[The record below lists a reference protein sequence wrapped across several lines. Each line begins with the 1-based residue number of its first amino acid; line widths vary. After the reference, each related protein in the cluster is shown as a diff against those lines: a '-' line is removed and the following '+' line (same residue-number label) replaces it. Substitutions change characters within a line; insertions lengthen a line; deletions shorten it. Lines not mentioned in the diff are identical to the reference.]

1 MLKNSASG
9 QYTQRFPTSQTQDF
23 PFKAAEFRA
32 KLPSVIEDFYAEFL
46 NEFLSDSPIF
56 ANPFNTCLR

>member
-9 QYTQRFPTSQTQDF
+9 QYTQRFPTSQTQEF
-23 PFKAAEFRA
+23 PFNTAEFRA
-32 KLPSVIEDFYAEFL
+32 KLPSVIEGFYAEFL
-46 NEFLSDSPIF
+46 NDFLSDSPIF

>member
-9 QYTQRFPTSQTQDF
+9 QYTQRFPTSQTHDF
-23 PFKAAEFRA
+23 PFNATEFRA
-32 KLPSVIEDFYAEFL
+32 ELPSVIEGFYAEFL
-46 NEFLSDSPIF
+46 NEFLPDSLIF

>member
-1 MLKNSASG
+1 MLKISASG
-9 QYTQRFPTSQTQDF
+9 QYTQRFLTSRTQDF

-32 KLPSVIEDFYAEFL
+32 KLPSVIERFYAEFL

-56 ANPFNTCLR
+56 VNPFNTCLR